1 MTDCR
6 GIRYPGSAA
15 LSVRCQGK
23 QSMKH
28 LPKVML
34 ITGTLLLS
42 TTILAEDAEQADAAV
57 EEATQTMVAD
67 ADSTM
72 IDLGELLD
80 AGALS
85 DDELGSQRAREDIG
99 IDQIT
104 INDQDQDG
112 DVTDNVALGN
122 TNGDNLID
130 GDAFSNSSGFLSTV
144 QNTGNNVLI
153 QNSTII
159 NVSVETPAAD

>member
-1 MTDCR
+1 MKR
-6 GIRYPGSAA
+6 LILIAAA
-15 LSVRCQGK
+15 LALTPAVG
-23 QSMKH
+23 
-28 LPKVML
+28 
-34 ITGTLLLS
+34 
-42 TTILAEDAEQADAAV
+42 AEDVESASDAVLADTADAGIAAD
-57 EEATQTMVAD
+57 EE
-67 ADSTM
+67 S
-72 IDLGELLD
+72 LLD
-80 AGALS
+80 LTAFGDSDALS
-85 DDELGSQRAREDIG
+85 NDELGSHSAREDLS

-112 DVTDNVALGN
+112 DVTDNVAMGN

-159 NVSVETPAAD
+159 NVSVETQPAE